1 MADFRACDRFDVRDR
16 LSEIQVP
23 ALVVV
28 GEDDT
33 LTPPAAAEKLAAGLA
48 PHVEIAVIEGA
59 GHLPMVEQPRLV
71 ADAVQP
77 FLDRL

>member
-1 MADFRACDRFDVRDR
+1 M
-16 LSEIQVP
+16 
-23 ALVVV
+23 V

-71 ADAVQP
+71 ADAVQS